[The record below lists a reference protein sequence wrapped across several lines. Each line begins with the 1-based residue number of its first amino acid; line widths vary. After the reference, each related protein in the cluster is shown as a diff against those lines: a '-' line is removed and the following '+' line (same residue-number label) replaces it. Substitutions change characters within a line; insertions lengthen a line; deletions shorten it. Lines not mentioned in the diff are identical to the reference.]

1 MRFSHSEKIAFLFQ
15 FMETIFTTKT
25 NKYTA
30 ANYLLYLLSKRDYSE
45 QELRQKL
52 KQKEYDLDEVEN
64 AIKKAQANNWQSD
77 ERFCAAFIRYRS
89 MQGIGPRRLKQELKL
104 KGVKDWL
111 ISQELEKAEVDWF
124 ELAEQI
130 FEKKR
135 PLVWNLKAK
144 QKMWRFMLSRGFYND
159 HFSHLMHLDY
169 ENSEYE

>member
-1 MRFSHSEKIAFLFQ
+1 M
-15 FMETIFTTKT
+15 TTTSTAKT

-30 ANYLLYLLSKRDYSE
+30 VNYLLYLLSKRDYSE

-52 KQKEYDLDEVEN
+52 KQKEYDIADIDG
-64 AIKKAQANNWQSD
+64 AIEKAQANQWQSD
-77 ERFCAAFIRYRS
+77 ERFCTAFIRYRS

-111 ISQELEKAEVDWF
+111 INQELENAEVDWF

-135 PLVWNLKAK
+135 PLVWDLKAK
-144 QKMWRFMLSRGFYND
+144 QKMWRFMVSRGFYHD
-159 HFSHLMHLDY
+159 HFSHLMDLDY
-169 ENSEYE
+169 SSDEYE